1 MKLFLLG
8 STGKAGSSVLPEAL
22 QRGHHVTVLVRTP
35 EKVVFKHKNLTIL
48 EGDVLDPNALAT
60 ALPGH
65 DAVISCLSPGTIKR
79 TDLQK
84 RFAKCITEAMLTVGV
99 QRLVILS
106 VAFLFDDAGI
116 AAAIFGNT
124 LFRNNKIGAA
134 EMEEVIRNSGLE
146 WTIVRLPRLVDSP
159 SPTEYHVRAEHMP
172 PAMSITN
179 RSLARFLLDEV
190 EQNRYVHTTVGVSA

>member
-1 MKLFLLG
+1 
-8 STGKAGSSVLPEAL
+8 
-22 QRGHHVTVLVRTP
+22 
-35 EKVVFKHKNLTIL
+35 
-48 EGDVLDPNALAT
+48 
-60 ALPGH
+60 
-65 DAVISCLSPGTIKR
+65 
-79 TDLQK
+79 
-84 RFAKCITEAMLTVGV
+84 MLTVGV

-159 SPTEYHVRAEHMP
+159 SATEYHVRAEHMP

-179 RSLARFLLDEV
+179 GSLARFLLDEV
-190 EQNRYVHTTVGVSA
+190 EQNHYVHTTVGVSA